1 MAKRAAEAPLL
12 REEAFGGVKRA
23 GGLGGI
29 FGSSACTAPSG
40 DAKASNPFMGLSLFS
55 PSSAGGSFFEAAAAT
70 LGGGEASGGSGTGA
84 GASASAGFGSF
95 SSGGF
100 AGACG
105 GIFAVGGG
113 FAAVSGGGFGSGGSG
128 FGGGGGTF
136 PASASA
142 PSGTSGVSGDGKAN
156 PFMGLSLFSGSASS
170 GATGMFTAAAAGLG
184 APTTS
189 AGSSVSSSAPAAVA
203 AASSTSPVAASSTGG
218 AKVASSEPEAVEPS
232 LDECKETGEEDE
244 EVVFRAECKL
254 WKLVQQT
261 GPTAAAA
268 PSADAKKD
276 ASRPDGGSSQDD
288 GGSGDAAA
296 ENGAEA
302 AKTWRWQERGCGIVH
317 INRHSKTGA
326 GRLVMRL
333 RGVGKLLLNTPV
345 FPTTKYE
352 RLGQKS
358 VRFMGVDVDVDATAG
373 AVATLCAFRL
383 SLQNGDQQGEFL
395 SVLRDMLNVP
405 AAV

>member
-1 MAKRAAEAPLL
+1 
-12 REEAFGGVKRA
+12 
-23 GGLGGI
+23 
-29 FGSSACTAPSG
+29 
-40 DAKASNPFMGLSLFS
+40 
-55 PSSAGGSFFEAAAAT
+55 
-70 LGGGEASGGSGTGA
+70 
-84 GASASAGFGSF
+84 
-95 SSGGF
+95 
-100 AGACG
+100 
-105 GIFAVGGG
+105 
-113 FAAVSGGGFGSGGSG
+113 
-128 FGGGGGTF
+128 
-136 PASASA
+136 
-142 PSGTSGVSGDGKAN
+142 
-156 PFMGLSLFSGSASS
+156 
-170 GATGMFTAAAAGLG
+170 
-184 APTTS
+184 
-189 AGSSVSSSAPAAVA
+189 VSSSAPAAVA
-203 AASSTSPVAASSTGG
+203 AASSSSPAAASSAGG
-218 AKVASSEPEAVEPS
+218 AKVASSELEAVEPS

-254 WKLVQQT
+254 WKLVQHT
-261 GPTAAAA
+261 GPSVAAA

-302 AKTWRWQERGCGIVH
+302 AKAWRWQERGCGIVH

-373 AVATLCAFRL
+373 AVASLCAFRL

-405 AAV
+405 AAA